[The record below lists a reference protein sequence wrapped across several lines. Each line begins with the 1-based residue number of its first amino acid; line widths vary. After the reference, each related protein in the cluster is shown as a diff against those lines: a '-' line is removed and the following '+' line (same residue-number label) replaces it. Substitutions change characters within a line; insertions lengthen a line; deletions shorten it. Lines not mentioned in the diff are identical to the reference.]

1 MRTVEGAARNLS
13 SSEQPNGAN
22 WTNWTPDARGWTPGG
37 QEGGQEG
44 GGETGGAEPCRT
56 LTLQDGQ
63 GLQDKEKVIKEKEAK
78 RKL

>member
-1 MRTVEGAARNLS
+1 MRPIGLIGHR
-13 SSEQPNGAN
+13 
-22 WTNWTPDARGWTPGG
+22 TPEAGR
-37 QEGGQEG
+37 QEDRREAERPEG
-44 GGETGGAEPCRT
+44 GGETGGSGETRGAEPCRT

>member
-1 MRTVEGAARNLS
+1 MDARRT
-13 SSEQPNGAN
+13 
-22 WTNWTPDARGWTPGG
+22 RGWTPGG
-37 QEGGQEG
+37 QEGGPEG
-44 GGETGGAEPCRT
+44 GPEGDGETEGAEPCRT

>member
-1 MRTVEGAARNLS
+1 MGQIGLIGHRTPEAGRREDRREAER
-13 SSEQPNGAN
+13 P
-22 WTNWTPDARGWTPGG
+22 
-37 QEGGQEG
+37 EGGQEG
-44 GGETGGAEPCRT
+44 GPEGDGESGETGGAEPCRT